1 MIIRAP
7 DILCPASG
15 WALWLDSGT
24 VVIMAA
30 LSCGGGWVPGKKE
43 MLRD

>member
-7 DILCPASG
+7 DIFCPASG
-15 WALWLDSGT
+15 WALWLESGT

-30 LSCGGGWVPGKKE
+30 LSCGGGRVPEKRE